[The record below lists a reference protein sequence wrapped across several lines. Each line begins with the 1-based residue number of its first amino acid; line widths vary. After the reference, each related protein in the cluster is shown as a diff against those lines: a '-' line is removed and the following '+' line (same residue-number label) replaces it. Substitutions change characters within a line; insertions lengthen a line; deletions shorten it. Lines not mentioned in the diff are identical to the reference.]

1 MTTPTNHNKDNI
13 GATTLLVAL
22 FLMLLA
28 GVLSNPAVAK
38 STTAPVVK
46 SFVASASY
54 GGAAAAKVDTIVVTA
69 TRLK

>member
-1 MTTPTNHNKDNI
+1 MTTPTNHSKDNI
-13 GATTLLVAL
+13 GATTLLISL

-38 STTAPVVK
+38 STTTPVVK
-46 SFVASASY
+46 SFVAPASY
-54 GGAAAAKVDTIVVTA
+54 GSSVKVDTIVVTA

>member
-38 STTAPVVK
+38 STTAPAVIL
-46 SFVASASY
+46 FLP
-54 GGAAAAKVDTIVVTA
+54 I
-69 TRLK
+69 LL

>member
-38 STTAPVVK
+38 STAAPVAK
-46 SFVASASY
+46 SFVAPASY
-54 GGAAAAKVDTIVVTA
+54 GSAVKVDTIVVTA